1 MKLLSGK
8 KVLLL
13 STGKNKTFR
22 VHLECVDKFK
32 CSFYI
37 SVMKFTVE
45 KLPQAKAEI
54 ESLEQSQKDLLKTE
68 YQKIEQQGIEFVK
81 VKPLQKKIYEIKSNE
96 LRSLFKYKEGRI
108 IVIGVV
114 FVKKTQKTPKE
125 TIKLAE
131 KRLKEV

>member
-1 MKLLSGK
+1 
-8 KVLLL
+8 
-13 STGKNKTFR
+13 
-22 VHLECVDKFK
+22 
-32 CSFYI
+32 
-37 SVMKFTVE
+37 MKFTVE
-45 KLPQAKAEI
+45 RLPQAKAEI
-54 ESLEQSQKDLLKTE
+54 EFLEQAQKDLLKIE

-131 KRLKEV
+131 KRLREI

>member
-8 KVLLL
+8 QVLLL

-22 VHLECVDKFK
+22 VRLEYVDKFK
-32 CSFYI
+32 YSFYI

-68 YQKIEQQGIEFVK
+68 YKKIEQQ
-81 VKPLQKKIYEIKSNE
+81 
-96 LRSLFKYKEGRI
+96 
-108 IVIGVV
+108 
-114 FVKKTQKTPKE
+114 
-125 TIKLAE
+125 KL
-131 KRLKEV
+131 

>member
-1 MKLLSGK
+1 
-8 KVLLL
+8 
-13 STGKNKTFR
+13 
-22 VHLECVDKFK
+22 
-32 CSFYI
+32 
-37 SVMKFTVE
+37 MKFTVE
-45 KLPQAKAEI
+45 RLPQAKAEI
-54 ESLEQSQKDLLKTE
+54 EFLEQAQKDLLKIE

-125 TIKLAE
+125 TIKLEE
-131 KRLKEV
+131 KRVREI

>member
-22 VHLECVDKFK
+22 VRLEYVDKFK

-68 YQKIEQQGIEFVK
+68 YQKIEQQ
-81 VKPLQKKIYEIKSNE
+81 
-96 LRSLFKYKEGRI
+96 
-108 IVIGVV
+108 
-114 FVKKTQKTPKE
+114 
-125 TIKLAE
+125 KL
-131 KRLKEV
+131 

>member
-1 MKLLSGK
+1 
-8 KVLLL
+8 
-13 STGKNKTFR
+13 
-22 VHLECVDKFK
+22 
-32 CSFYI
+32 
-37 SVMKFTVE
+37 MKFTVE
-45 KLPQAKAEI
+45 RLPQAKAEI
-54 ESLEQSQKDLLKTE
+54 EFLEQAQKDLLKIE

-96 LRSLFKYKEGRI
+96 LMSFFKYKEGRI

-131 KRLKEV
+131 KRLREI

>member
-22 VHLECVDKFK
+22 VRFEYVDKFK
-32 CSFYI
+32 YSFYI

-68 YQKIEQQGIEFVK
+68 Y
-81 VKPLQKKIYEIKSNE
+81 
-96 LRSLFKYKEGRI
+96 
-108 IVIGVV
+108 
-114 FVKKTQKTPKE
+114 
-125 TIKLAE
+125 
-131 KRLKEV
+131 KRLNNKELSL